1 MMLDDR
7 AIYFASGSVMMKRR
21 DSMSHPRKV
30 MIYLRPPYASIFRI
44 EAGSGHLVDS
54 NAPSKVLKRMNMDL
68 TTDWHDLDTIIKLVG
83 ESSTTV
89 APSSIYPSASPLRCE
104 SILTSS
110 SYAAPNVTSLS
121 SLRGF
126 GRCCVYG
133 KVKTSGSHFLQ

>member
-1 MMLDDR
+1 MLDDR

-68 TTDWHDLDTIIKLVG
+68 TTDWHDLDTIILLFG
-83 ESSTTV
+83 ESSNAV
-89 APSSIYPSASPLRCE
+89 PPSSMYPYAPPLRCE
-104 SILTSS
+104 SILTSAFSAASNMTS
-110 SYAAPNVTSLS
+110 SS
-121 SLRGF
+121 SLRGLGICF
-126 GRCCVYG
+126 LYG
-133 KVKTSGSHFLQ
+133 EGKTSGSRSLQ